1 LAKTGLFLY
10 VLARPA
16 GSKLLWPALL
26 DKMPS

>member
-16 GSKLLWPALL
+16 GSKLWLRLCCSVL
-26 DKMPS
+26 Q